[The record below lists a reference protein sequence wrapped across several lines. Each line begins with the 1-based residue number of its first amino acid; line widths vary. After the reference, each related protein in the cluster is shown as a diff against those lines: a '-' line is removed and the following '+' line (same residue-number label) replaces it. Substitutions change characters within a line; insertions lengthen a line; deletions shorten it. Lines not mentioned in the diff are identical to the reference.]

1 VSNGTGAKI
10 ISFLVDISYTFI
22 FVYSVQ
28 DIEWYLV
35 SNPNY
40 GVWRPMAE
48 NVEFNALES
57 NSNAVMAV
65 ADTVRTTLGPKGLD
79 KLLIDQAMNRHISN
93 DGVTILLSL
102 RAIHPVARMIVEI
115 AERQEQLVG
124 DGTTTAVVMAAEMI
138 KEGKRLVKE
147 LGVHPTKV
155 VEGIEGG
162 VKEACQLLEIGA
174 KRISLNEIALEQ
186 VVKTS
191 LSSKLDGKKLS
202 LLVTSAL
209 RSVEKNAIYNGSYNF
224 DKTIMVLR
232 RTNMEDRVING
243 IVLER
248 RRMDPEM
255 PLEVKEA
262 RVMIAR
268 LDLKPVKEAWV
279 KENSKYAEILNMEN
293 DRVAKSKDLVNSLI
307 ATGANVI
314 LIASSEVD
322 QVIEN
327 LLVANKV
334 LAVRISIEEIEYLS
348 RYTGATPVR
357 MVDDLK
363 KADILGK
370 ADHIYE
376 DEDNGVIYI
385 ANGSSGGMA
394 TMIVSGTT
402 KETSLERWRA
412 AIDGINA
419 AEAALNKGVVVGG
432 GAAELHVIE
441 KVKNLRLKGLEQV
454 GLDVVTSA
462 LESIMR
468 QILTNAGFNGLEK
481 VMAVKAS
488 PDTFGIDIDSGDPV
502 DMWKM
507 GVLDPL
513 LVKTMALEAA
523 GEIAKAVLRIDRN
536 LAAEDL
542 SQQALSETKR

>member
-1 VSNGTGAKI
+1 M
-10 ISFLVDISYTFI
+10 
-22 FVYSVQ
+22 
-28 DIEWYLV
+28 

-162 VKEACQLLEIGA
+162 VKEACQLLERAA
-174 KRISLNEIALEQ
+174 KKISLNEIALEQ

-191 LSSKLDGKKLS
+191 LSSKLDGRKLS
-202 LLVTSAL
+202 LLVISAL
-209 RSVEKNAIYNGSYNF
+209 RSVGKNALYNGSYDF
-224 DKTIMVLR
+224 DKTIIILR
-232 RTNMEDRVING
+232 RTTMEDRVVNG

-248 RRMDPEM
+248 KRMDPEM
-255 PLEVKEA
+255 PLEVNEA

-268 LDLKPVKEAWV
+268 LDLKPVKESWV
-279 KENSKYAEILNMEN
+279 KENSKYEEILNMEN
-293 DRVAKSKDLVNSLI
+293 DRVAKSKDIVDSLL
-307 ATGANVI
+307 ATGANAI
-314 LIASSEVD
+314 LIASGEVD

-327 LLVANKV
+327 LLVANNV
-334 LAVRISIEEIEYLS
+334 FAVRISIEEIEYLS
-348 RYTGATPVR
+348 RYTGAKPVR
-357 MVDDLK
+357 MMDDLK
-363 KADILGK
+363 KSDILGR

-385 ANGSSGGMA
+385 DNGSRGNMA

-412 AIDGINA
+412 AIDGVNA
-419 AEAALNKGVVVGG
+419 AEAALNKGVVAGG

-468 QILTNAGFNGLEK
+468 QILTNAGYNGLEK
-481 VMAVKAS
+481 VMAAKAS

-523 GEIAKAVLRIDRN
+523 GEIAKSVLRIDRN

-542 SQQALSETKR
+542 SQQGLSETRR

>member
-1 VSNGTGAKI
+1 
-10 ISFLVDISYTFI
+10 
-22 FVYSVQ
+22 
-28 DIEWYLV
+28 
-35 SNPNY
+35 
-40 GVWRPMAE
+40 MAE

-162 VKEACQLLEIGA
+162 VKEACQLLEREA
-174 KRISLNEIALEQ
+174 KKISLNEIALEQ

-191 LSSKLDGKKLS
+191 LSSKLDGRKLS
-202 LLVTSAL
+202 LLVISAL
-209 RSVEKNAIYNGSYNF
+209 RSVGKNALYNGSYDF

-232 RTNMEDRVING
+232 RTTMEDRVVNG

-248 RRMDPEM
+248 KRMDPEM
-255 PLEVKEA
+255 PLEINEA

-268 LDLKPVKEAWV
+268 LDLKPVKESWV
-279 KENSKYAEILNMEN
+279 KENSKYEEILNMEN
-293 DRVAKSKDLVNSLI
+293 DRVAKSKDIVNSLL
-307 ATGANVI
+307 ATGANAI
-314 LIASSEVD
+314 LIASGEVD

-334 LAVRISIEEIEYLS
+334 FAVRIAIEEIEYLS
-348 RYTGATPVR
+348 RYTGAKPVR
-357 MVDDLK
+357 MMDDLK
-363 KADILGK
+363 KSDILGR

-385 ANGSSGGMA
+385 DNGLRGNMT

-412 AIDGINA
+412 VIDGVNA
-419 AEAALNKGVVVGG
+419 AEAALNKGVVAGG

-468 QILTNAGFNGLEK
+468 QILTNAGYNGLEK
-481 VMAVKAS
+481 VMAAKAS

-523 GEIAKAVLRIDRN
+523 GEIAKSVLRIDRN

-542 SQQALSETKR
+542 NQQALSETRR

>member
-1 VSNGTGAKI
+1 M
-10 ISFLVDISYTFI
+10 
-22 FVYSVQ
+22 
-28 DIEWYLV
+28 

-102 RAIHPVARMIVEI
+102 RAIHPVSRMIVEI

-162 VKEACQLLEIGA
+162 VKEACQLLEKEA
-174 KRISLNEIALEQ
+174 KKISLNEIALEQ

-191 LSSKLDGKKLS
+191 LSSKLDGHKLS
-202 LLVTSAL
+202 MLVITAL
-209 RSVEKNAIYNGSYNF
+209 RSVGKNALYNGSYDF
-224 DKTIMVLR
+224 DKTITVLR
-232 RTNMEDRVING
+232 RTTMEDRIVNG

-248 RRMDPEM
+248 KRMDPEM
-255 PLEVKEA
+255 PLEIKDA

-279 KENSKYAEILNMEN
+279 KENSKYEDILSMEN
-293 DRVAKSKDLVNSLI
+293 DRVAKSKDIVNSLLS
-307 ATGANVI
+307 TGANAI
-314 LIASSEVD
+314 LIASGEVD

-334 LAVRISIEEIEYLS
+334 FAVRISIEEIEYLS
-348 RYTGATPVR
+348 RYTRAKPVR
-357 MVDDLK
+357 MMDDLK
-363 KADILGK
+363 KSDILGK

-385 ANGSSGGMA
+385 DNGSGGSMA

-412 AIDGINA
+412 AIDGVNA
-419 AEAALNKGVVVGG
+419 AEAALNKGVVAGG

-454 GLDVVTSA
+454 GLDVVASA

-481 VMAVKAS
+481 VMAAKAS

-502 DMWKM
+502 DMWKL

-523 GEIAKAVLRIDRN
+523 GEIAKSVLRIDRN

-542 SQQALSETKR
+542 SQQALSETRR

>member
-1 VSNGTGAKI
+1 
-10 ISFLVDISYTFI
+10 
-22 FVYSVQ
+22 
-28 DIEWYLV
+28 
-35 SNPNY
+35 
-40 GVWRPMAE
+40 
-48 NVEFNALES
+48 
-57 NSNAVMAV
+57 
-65 ADTVRTTLGPKGLD
+65 
-79 KLLIDQAMNRHISN
+79 
-93 DGVTILLSL
+93 
-102 RAIHPVARMIVEI
+102 
-115 AERQEQLVG
+115 LVG

-162 VKEACQLLEIGA
+162 VKEACQLLERAA
-174 KRISLNEIALEQ
+174 KKISLNEIALEQ

-191 LSSKLDGKKLS
+191 LSSKLDGRKLS
-202 LLVTSAL
+202 LFVISAL
-209 RSVEKNAIYNGSYNF
+209 RSVGKNALYNGSYDF
-224 DKTIMVLR
+224 DKTIIILR
-232 RTNMEDRVING
+232 RTTMEDRVVNG

-248 RRMDPEM
+248 KRMDPEM
-255 PLEVKEA
+255 PLEVNEA

-268 LDLKPVKEAWV
+268 LDLKPVKESWV
-279 KENSKYAEILNMEN
+279 KENSKYEEILNMEN
-293 DRVAKSKDLVNSLI
+293 DRVAKSKDIVDSLL
-307 ATGANVI
+307 ATGANAI
-314 LIASSEVD
+314 LIASGEVD

-327 LLVANKV
+327 LLVANNV
-334 LAVRISIEEIEYLS
+334 FAVRISIEEIEYLS
-348 RYTGATPVR
+348 RYTGAKPVR
-357 MVDDLK
+357 MMDDLK
-363 KADILGK
+363 KSDILGR

-385 ANGSSGGMA
+385 DNGSRGNMA

-412 AIDGINA
+412 AIDGVNA
-419 AEAALNKGVVVGG
+419 AEAALNKGVVAGG

-468 QILTNAGFNGLEK
+468 QILTNAGYNGLEK
-481 VMAVKAS
+481 VMAAKAS

-523 GEIAKAVLRIDRN
+523 GEIAKSVLRIDRN

-542 SQQALSETKR
+542 SQQSLSETRR

>member
-1 VSNGTGAKI
+1 
-10 ISFLVDISYTFI
+10 
-22 FVYSVQ
+22 
-28 DIEWYLV
+28 
-35 SNPNY
+35 
-40 GVWRPMAE
+40 MAE

-162 VKEACQLLEIGA
+162 VKEACQLLEREA
-174 KRISLNEIALEQ
+174 KKISLNEIALEQ

-191 LSSKLDGKKLS
+191 LSSKLDGRKLS
-202 LLVTSAL
+202 LLVISAL
-209 RSVEKNAIYNGSYNF
+209 RSVGKNALYNGSYDF
-224 DKTIMVLR
+224 DKTIIILR
-232 RTNMEDRVING
+232 RTTMEDRVVNG

-248 RRMDPEM
+248 KRMDPEM
-255 PLEVKEA
+255 PLEVNEA

-268 LDLKPVKEAWV
+268 LDLKPVKESWV
-279 KENSKYAEILNMEN
+279 KENSKYEEILNMEN
-293 DRVAKSKDLVNSLI
+293 DRVAKSKDIVDSLL
-307 ATGANVI
+307 ATGANAI
-314 LIASSEVD
+314 LIASGEVD

-327 LLVANKV
+327 LLVANNV
-334 LAVRISIEEIEYLS
+334 FAVRISIEEIEYLS
-348 RYTGATPVR
+348 RYTGAKPVR
-357 MVDDLK
+357 MMDDLK
-363 KADILGK
+363 KSDILGR

-385 ANGSSGGMA
+385 DNGSRGNMA

-412 AIDGINA
+412 AIDGVNA
-419 AEAALNKGVVVGG
+419 AEAALNKGVVAGG

-468 QILTNAGFNGLEK
+468 QILTNAGYNGLEK
-481 VMAVKAS
+481 VMAAKAS

-523 GEIAKAVLRIDRN
+523 GEIAKSVLRIDRN

-542 SQQALSETKR
+542 SQQSLSETRR

>member
-1 VSNGTGAKI
+1 
-10 ISFLVDISYTFI
+10 
-22 FVYSVQ
+22 
-28 DIEWYLV
+28 
-35 SNPNY
+35 
-40 GVWRPMAE
+40 MAE

-162 VKEACQLLEIGA
+162 VKEACQLLEREA
-174 KRISLNEIALEQ
+174 TKISLNEIALEQ

-191 LSSKLDGKKLS
+191 LSSKLDGRKLS
-202 LLVTSAL
+202 LLVISAL
-209 RSVEKNAIYNGSYNF
+209 RSVGKNALYNGSYDF
-224 DKTIMVLR
+224 DKTIIVLR
-232 RTNMEDRVING
+232 RTTMEDRLVNG

-248 RRMDPEM
+248 KRMDPEM
-255 PLEVKEA
+255 PLEINEA

-279 KENSKYAEILNMEN
+279 KENSKYEEILNMEN
-293 DRVAKSKDLVNSLI
+293 DRIAKSKDIVNSLL
-307 ATGANVI
+307 ATGANAI
-314 LIASSEVD
+314 LIASGEVD

-334 LAVRISIEEIEYLS
+334 FAVRISIEEIEYLS
-348 RYTGATPVR
+348 RYTGAKPVR
-357 MVDDLK
+357 MMDDLK
-363 KADILGK
+363 KSDILGR
-370 ADHIYE
+370 ADRIYE

-385 ANGSSGGMA
+385 DNGSRGNMA

-412 AIDGINA
+412 AIDGVNA
-419 AEAALNKGVVVGG
+419 AEAALNKGVVAGG

-468 QILTNAGFNGLEK
+468 QILTNAGYNGLEK
-481 VMAVKAS
+481 VMAAKAS

-502 DMWKM
+502 DMWKL

-523 GEIAKAVLRIDRN
+523 GEIAKSVLRIDRN

-542 SQQALSETKR
+542 SQQALSETRR

>member
-1 VSNGTGAKI
+1 M
-10 ISFLVDISYTFI
+10 
-22 FVYSVQ
+22 
-28 DIEWYLV
+28 

-155 VEGIEGG
+155 VEGIESG
-162 VKEACQLLEIGA
+162 VKEACKLLEHEA
-174 KRISLNEIALEQ
+174 KRISLNEVALEQ

-191 LSSKLDGKKLS
+191 LSSKLDGQKLS
-202 LLVTSAL
+202 LLVISAL
-209 RSVEKNAIYNGSYNF
+209 RSVGNNAIHNGTYDF
-224 DKTIMVLR
+224 DRSIMVLR
-232 RTNMEDRVING
+232 RTTMEDRVVNG

-248 RRMDPEM
+248 KRLDPEM
-255 PLEVKEA
+255 PSEMKDA
-262 RVMIAR
+262 KVMIVK
-268 LDLKPVKEAWV
+268 LDLKPVKESWV
-279 KENSKYAEILNMEN
+279 KESSRYEEILIMEN
-293 DRVAKSKDLVNSLI
+293 DRIAKSKEIVNSLL
-307 ATGANVI
+307 ATGAKAI

-322 QVIEN
+322 QVIED

-334 LAVRISIEEIEYLS
+334 FAVRISIEEIEYLS
-348 RYTGATPVR
+348 RYTGAKPVR
-357 MVDDLK
+357 MMEDLK
-363 KADILGK
+363 NSDLLGR
-370 ADHIYE
+370 ANRIYE
-376 DEDNGVIYI
+376 DEDKGVIYI
-385 ANGSSGGMA
+385 DNGSNGSIS

-402 KETSLERWRA
+402 KETSLERWRG
-412 AIDGINA
+412 AIDGVNA
-419 AEAALNKGVVVGG
+419 AEAALNKGVVAGG
-432 GAAELHVIE
+432 GAAELHIME
-441 KVKNLRLKGLEQV
+441 KVKNLRLRGIGQV

-481 VMAVKAS
+481 VMEAKTS
-488 PDTFGIDIDSGDPV
+488 PDTFGIDINSGDPV
-502 DMWKM
+502 DMWKL

-523 GEIAKAVLRIDRN
+523 GEIAKSVLRIDRN

-542 SQQALSETKR
+542 SQQALSETRR

>member
-1 VSNGTGAKI
+1 M
-10 ISFLVDISYTFI
+10 
-22 FVYSVQ
+22 
-28 DIEWYLV
+28 

-162 VKEACQLLEIGA
+162 VKEACQSLEREA
-174 KRISLNEIALEQ
+174 KKISLNEIALEQ

-191 LSSKLDGKKLS
+191 LSSKLDGRKLS
-202 LLVTSAL
+202 LLVISAL
-209 RSVEKNAIYNGSYNF
+209 RSVGKNALYNGSYDF

-232 RTNMEDRVING
+232 RTTMEDRVVNG

-248 RRMDPEM
+248 KRMDPEM
-255 PLEVKEA
+255 PLEINEA

-279 KENSKYAEILNMEN
+279 KENSKYEEILNMEN
-293 DRVAKSKDLVNSLI
+293 DRIAKSKDIVNSLL
-307 ATGANVI
+307 ATGANAI
-314 LIASSEVD
+314 LIASGEVD

-334 LAVRISIEEIEYLS
+334 FAVRISIEEIEYLS
-348 RYTGATPVR
+348 RYTGAKPVR
-357 MVDDLK
+357 MMDDLK
-363 KADILGK
+363 KSDILGR

-385 ANGSSGGMA
+385 DNGSRGNMA

-412 AIDGINA
+412 AIDGVNA
-419 AEAALNKGVVVGG
+419 AEAALNKGVVAGG

-468 QILTNAGFNGLEK
+468 QILTNAGYNGLEK
-481 VMAVKAS
+481 VMAAKAS

-523 GEIAKAVLRIDRN
+523 GEIAKSVLRIDRN

-542 SQQALSETKR
+542 SQQALSETRR

>member
-1 VSNGTGAKI
+1 M
-10 ISFLVDISYTFI
+10 
-22 FVYSVQ
+22 
-28 DIEWYLV
+28 
-35 SNPNY
+35 SNPNF

-102 RAIHPVARMIVEI
+102 RAIHPVSRMIVEI

-138 KEGKRLVKE
+138 KEGKRHVKE

-162 VKEACQLLEIGA
+162 VKEACQLLEKEA
-174 KRISLNEIALEQ
+174 KKISLNEIALEQ

-191 LSSKLDGKKLS
+191 LSSKLDGQKLS
-202 LLVTSAL
+202 LLVISAL
-209 RSVEKNAIYNGSYNF
+209 RSVGKNALYNGSYDF
-224 DKTIMVLR
+224 DKTITVLR
-232 RTNMEDRVING
+232 RTTMEDRIVNG

-248 RRMDPEM
+248 KRMDPEM
-255 PLEVKEA
+255 PLEVNEA

-279 KENSKYAEILNMEN
+279 KENSKYEEILNMEN
-293 DRVAKSKDLVNSLI
+293 DRVAKSKDIVNSLLS
-307 ATGANVI
+307 TGANAI
-314 LIASSEVD
+314 LIASGEVD

-334 LAVRISIEEIEYLS
+334 FAVRISIEEIEYLS
-348 RYTGATPVR
+348 RYTHAKPVR
-357 MVDDLK
+357 MMDDLK
-363 KADILGK
+363 KSDILGK

-385 ANGSSGGMA
+385 DNGPGGSMA

-412 AIDGINA
+412 AIDGVNA
-419 AEAALNKGVVVGG
+419 AEAALNKGVVAGG

-481 VMAVKAS
+481 VMAAKAS

-502 DMWKM
+502 DMWKL

-523 GEIAKAVLRIDRN
+523 GEIAKSVLRIDRN

-542 SQQALSETKR
+542 SQQALSETRR